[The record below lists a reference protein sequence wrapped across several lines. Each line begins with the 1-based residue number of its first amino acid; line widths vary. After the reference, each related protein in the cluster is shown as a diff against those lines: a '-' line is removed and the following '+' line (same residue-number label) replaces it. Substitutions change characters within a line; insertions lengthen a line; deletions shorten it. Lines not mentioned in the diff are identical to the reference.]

1 MRPPQENLQRKFL
14 SYARQVAEGMQY
26 LASKNF
32 IHRDLAARNILMAN
46 EDVCKV
52 SEDVCTVQFSVGP
65 YVLGYTCVI
74 ALHLH
79 LLHLSFSFPLPLHL
93 SFLHFSSFLPYSSP
107 FLSLPSIYSIHTS
120 LYCMYVCM
128 ALLWHVLSSYGI
140 QSMHSCC
147 QVISAVF
154 ILLFTYSIAAWCGV
168 HIRIISFRLEI
179 LVCQEI

>member
-65 YVLGYTCVI
+65 CVLGYTCVI
-74 ALHLH
+74 ARSLSPSPLS
-79 LLHLSFSFPLPLHL
+79 LL
-93 SFLHFSSFLPYSSP
+93 SP
-107 FLSLPSIYSIHTS
+107 FLLFPPLFLPLSLSPFYLFYPNIFI
-120 LYCMYVCM
+120 LYVCM
-128 ALLWHVLSSYGI
+128 HGI
-140 QSMHSCC
+140 TVAC
-147 QVISAVF
+147 VILIWYPEHACILAVK
-154 ILLFTYSIAAWCGV
+154 
-168 HIRIISFRLEI
+168 
-179 LVCQEI
+179 